1 MSPVAPRHL
10 AAPLLGVLLL
20 TGGRHAGEAELV
32 VRNDSFSTL
41 AIAIVAEGRG
51 EAVIGQAPP
60 EFTNTLYFPV
70 GADAVE
76 VRFRAL
82 LRGSGEVVHESR
94 PVRVRQGAR
103 LRWSLPDNVMEALGG
118 DRTAATATATAVP
131 AR

>member
-1 MSPVAPRHL
+1 MSPLAPRHV

-20 TGGRHAGEAELV
+20 TAGRAAGEAELV

-41 AIAIVAEGRG
+41 AIAIVAAGRG

-60 EFTNTLYFPV
+60 EFTNTLYFPA
-70 GADAVE
+70 GAEAVE

-103 LRWSLPDNVMEALGG
+103 LRWTLPDNVMEALGG
-118 DRTAATATATAVP
+118 SRATARSAS